1 MKTTLLFLTFL
12 SFTFISTKLK
22 AQTALD
28 LAGPGNYAETA
39 YNLNYGGFT
48 LEYDMY
54 MHNLQNFNAGVTF
67 TCGSNPA
74 PVDFYVNDAGTITS
88 FVGNCGNFH
97 AMNPSLTMTAGT
109 WYNVAHVYPGGG
121 AGIQLYI
128 DGVLVGIHDSFG
140 YNSFGSSG
148 VFRIGT
154 RIDNVTNSDAKY
166 DNVRIWSIPRSG
178 EEVLNDMTAC
188 FSGDELG
195 LDILYKMEEG
205 SGTVLNDLALANGAQ
220 NATIVGGATWTEGAE
235 NPIGGGSMMN
245 VSACDSYESPSG
257 DFTWTESG
265 TYEDRIPSSIVGCD
279 SLITINL
286 IINSVSTSP
295 SISEDV
301 LCLGD
306 TTMLNANSTIVSEFY
321 IGDPNITETNDSESY
336 PCVYGNYYE
345 GAKHQ
350 ILILASELSAMGM
363 NPGEI
368 TGMEFYVDNLNGLT
382 DPLLGLTIKMGH
394 TMVTDLGYTFE
405 TPTFVTTYDATD
417 FTVANGAM
425 FHDFSTPFMWDGTSN
440 IVIETCYNNDVL
452 EYTENPSMLYTQ
464 TSFIS
469 VSYYRADDETSVCSE
484 VEASNYSINR
494 PNFKLVGNTST
505 TLWSNLTGG
514 IIDPT
519 ADMTQAVPTE
529 NGIYTLNVSNSL
541 SGCMDNDDQ
550 LNVTVNPIPV
560 VDLGDDIVTVNASEI
575 LDAGAGFSDYDWSTG
590 ESSQTISVSTTGEYI
605 VTVTDGNGC
614 SNSDSIHVAFTA
626 GIQNLDGS
634 MAEAIIFPNPTK
646 GIILLEL
653 KGYNDEQLSIELL
666 DVNGKMV
673 QAYEFNN
680 ISTDFNTQFDL
691 GNLNEGVYLMKIV
704 SSKSTTTN
712 RVVLKK

>member
-1 MKTTLLFLTFL
+1 MKTKLLLLTFL
-12 SFTFISTKLK
+12 SFTFMSAKLN

-28 LAGPGNYAETA
+28 LAGPGNYAETT

-67 TCGSNPA
+67 TCGNNPA

-88 FVGNCGNFH
+88 FVGNCGNYH
-97 AMNPSLTMTAGT
+97 AINPSLTMTAGT

-121 AGIQLYI
+121 AGIQLFI
-128 DGVLVGIHDSFG
+128 NGVLVGTHLGFG

-154 RIDNVTNSDAKY
+154 RLDNATNSDAKY
-166 DNVRIWSIPRSG
+166 DNVRIWSIPRTAQ
-178 EEVLNDMTAC
+178 EVLDDMTAC
-188 FSGDELG
+188 FSGEELG

-205 SGTVLNDLALANGAQ
+205 SGTVLNDLALVNGAQ
-220 NATIVGGATWTEGAE
+220 NATIVGGATWSEGVE
-235 NPIGGGSMMN
+235 NPIIQGDMMN
-245 VSACDSYESPSG
+245 VSACNEYESPSG
-257 DFTWTESG
+257 NYTWATSG
-265 TYEDRIPSSIVGCD
+265 TYEDTIPSSIVGCD

-295 SISEDV
+295 TISDDV

-306 TTMLNANSTIVSEFY
+306 TTMLNANSVIVSEFY
-321 IGDPNITETNDSESY
+321 TGDPNSLMLNDEFTY

-350 ILILASELSAMGM
+350 ILVLASELSAMGM

-368 TGMEFYVDNLNGLT
+368 TGMEFYVDNINGLT

-394 TMVTDLGYTFE
+394 SMVSELDYIFE
-405 TPTFVTTYDATD
+405 TPAFVTTYDATD

-425 FHDFSTPFMWDGTSN
+425 FHDFSIPFMWDGTSN
-440 IVIETCYNNDVL
+440 IIIETCYNNDVL
-452 EYTENPSMLYTQ
+452 DFTENPSMFYTT
-464 TSFIS
+464 TSFNS
-469 VSYYRADDETSVCSE
+469 VSYYRGDDQPGVCSE
-484 VEASNYSINR
+484 IEAGYLSTNR

-519 ADMTQAVPTE
+519 AEMTQAVPTE
-529 NGIYTLNVSNSL
+529 TGVYTLSVSNAL
-541 SGCMDNDDQ
+541 SGCSDNDDQ
-550 LNVTVNPIPV
+550 LNVTVNPIPT
-560 VDLGDDIVTVNASEI
+560 VDLGADIVTVNASEI
-575 LDAGAGFSDYDWSTG
+575 LDAGTGFTNYDWSTG
-590 ESSQTISVSTTGEYI
+590 ASSQTITVTTTDEYI

-614 SNSDSIHVAFTA
+614 SNSDTIHVAFTA

-634 MAEAIIFPNPTK
+634 IAEAIIFPNPTK
-646 GIILLEL
+646 GMISLEL
-653 KGYNDEQLSIELL
+653 KGYNDEQLTIEFL
-666 DVNGKMV
+666 DLNGKMV
-673 QAYEFNN
+673 QQYELNN
-680 ISTDFNTQFDL
+680 ITADFNTQINL

-712 RVVLKK
+712 RIVLNK